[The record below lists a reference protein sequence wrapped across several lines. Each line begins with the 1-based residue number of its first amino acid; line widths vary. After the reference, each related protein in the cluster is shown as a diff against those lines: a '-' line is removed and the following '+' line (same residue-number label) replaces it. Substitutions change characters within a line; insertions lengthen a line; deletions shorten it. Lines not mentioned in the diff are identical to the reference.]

1 MLNLPTV
8 IKANLV
14 YRVPGMWLITE
25 LELFLWRELQ
35 AARSCVVLFVL
46 RYGLLTLTQTGLKLC
61 SPTTASQVLGLEV
74 YATMCCQKY
83 TLVSGIQNWRVTDLQ
98 VLENWS

>member
-14 YRVPGMWLITE
+14 YRVPEMWLIT
-25 LELFLWRELQ
+25 ELFLWRELQ

-46 RYGLLTLTQTGLKLC
+46 RYGLLTLTQTGLKL
-61 SPTTASQVLGLEV
+61 SFPASVSQVLGLEV
-74 YATMCCQKY
+74 YATMCCQKC
-83 TLVSGIQNWRVTDLQ
+83 TLVSGIQNWRVLDPQ
-98 VLENWS
+98 ALENWS